1 MALSRLLVA
10 AHIRSV
16 GGPSC
21 AFGQGPAPLSLITSS
36 IVPSITS
43 QRFTAAIPARHVSPT
58 RTQP

>member
-36 IVPSITS
+36 IITS
-43 QRFTAAIPARHVSPT
+43 QRFTAAITARHVPPM

>member
-21 AFGQGPAPLSLITSS
+21 AFGQVPAPLPSITNS
-36 IVPSITS
+36 IITS
-43 QRFTAAIPARHVSPT
+43 QRFTAAVTARHVPPM